1 MEENKKKRIKK
12 RKNTREDIIT
22 FYNEIEV
29 ILHHLMKTRAGCHKN
44 K

>member
-1 MEENKKKRIKK
+1 MEENLKKKKK

-22 FYNEIEV
+22 FYNEIKV
-29 ILHHLMKTRAGCHKN
+29 ILHHLMKTRRGCHKN